1 MFYRFCRSLFR
12 FFFGVFCGWEVFGA
26 ENLPQ
31 KGPVLVIANHFSYWD
46 PVVVGSALGRQVH
59 FMAKSN
65 LFSYPV
71 LGFLISKLGAFPV
84 DRRRID
90 RTSLKRALS
99 LLDEG
104 KIVCIFPE
112 GTRSKTGALLPPL
125 PGAAFLVRKAGV
137 SVCPVAL
144 QRKKRILGNNLFP
157 CYHVHVGATFSVN
170 KPGRRDLQADA
181 DLMMAKIKELLED
194 SI

>member
-1 MFYRFCRSLFR
+1 MRELAVS
-12 FFFGVFCGWEVFGA
+12 
-26 ENLPQ
+26 
-31 KGPVLVIANHFSYWD
+31 D
-46 PVVVGSALGRQVH
+46 LGRD
-59 FMAKSN
+59 AG
-65 LFSYPV
+65 YGEV
-71 LGFLISKLGAFPV
+71 LALQERLAGARVEAALAQPFRVEVSSV
-84 DRRRID
+84 DRQRID

-144 QRKKRILGNNLFP
+144 QRKKRIFGNNLFP